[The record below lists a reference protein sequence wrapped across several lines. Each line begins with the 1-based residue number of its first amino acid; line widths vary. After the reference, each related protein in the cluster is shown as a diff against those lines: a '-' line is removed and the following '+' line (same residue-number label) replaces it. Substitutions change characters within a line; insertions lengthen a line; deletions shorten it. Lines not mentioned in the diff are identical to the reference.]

1 MLSNLD
7 LVTTFELKHKSFWMR
22 FSDVL
27 SQNTVPTDSSAL
39 RLGFLMSS
47 AKFGSNCVIN
57 PYTIRS
63 ICYPIHTL
71 SDPYAIWSIRYLIH
85 TLSNPFAIWSI
96 CYLIHT
102 LSDLYAIQ
110 SICYPIHMLSDPYA
124 IRSIRYPIHS
134 YPIHTLSDPY
144 ISDPYGCSSAE
155 VPINLFDSYLP
166 GKSSELFKFWG
177 LKNTGFSLTFA
188 PTILVNS
195 KKKKTM
201 FFLSHFL

>member
-7 LVTTFELKHKSFWMR
+7 LVTTFELKHKLFWMQ

-63 ICYPIHTL
+63 IFYPIHML
-71 SDPYAIWSIRYLIH
+71 SDPNAIWSIR
-85 TLSNPFAIWSI
+85 
-96 CYLIHT
+96 YLIHT

-110 SICYPIHMLSDPYA
+110 SICYLIHTLSDPYA
-124 IRSIRYPIHS
+124 IRSIC
-134 YPIHTLSDPY
+134 YPIHTLSDPFAIWSIRY
-144 ISDPYGCSSAE
+144 LIHTLIDPYAIQSIRYPIHTLYYTAE
-155 VPINLFDSYLP
+155 VPINLSRKTIIGNLR
-166 GKSSELFKFWG
+166 SKF
-177 LKNTGFSLTFA
+177 L
-188 PTILVNS
+188 
-195 KKKKTM
+195 
-201 FFLSHFL
+201 